1 MWTPSLLSK
10 NPTAAAAPAVEGEA
24 PYYENAMMTSSFEG
38 GAATKMHSFEWG
50 ATKMPSF
57 EGGEKQQSANDGGQ
71 RRQRQ
76 CRMCSQQRGIRS
88 GSAEWCQRFM
98 AEGEVG

>member
-10 NPTAAAAPAVEGEA
+10 NPTAAAAPAGEGEA
-24 PYYENAMMTSSFEG
+24 PYYKNTMMMSSFEG

-57 EGGEKQQSANDGGQ
+57 ERGKKQQSANDGG
-71 RRQRQ
+71 
-76 CRMCSQQRGIRS
+76 
-88 GSAEWCQRFM
+88 
-98 AEGEVG
+98 